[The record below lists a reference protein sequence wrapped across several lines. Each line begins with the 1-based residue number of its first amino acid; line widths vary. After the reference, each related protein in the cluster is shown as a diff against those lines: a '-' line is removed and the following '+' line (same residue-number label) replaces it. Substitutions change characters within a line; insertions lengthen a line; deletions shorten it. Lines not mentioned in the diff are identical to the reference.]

1 MLRTE
6 TAIEIAQSRS
16 HLMMK
21 TLLAIVV
28 TTVCLTLPL
37 VAQSFNSVWEASSH
51 QHPDSICPGWISSD
65 NADPENPSFEGDT
78 LVIST
83 SAFAEN
89 MFYVMNAP
97 YVTFPDP
104 VVVEFTMKY
113 VSGDNEISEPS
124 RRACHVYVGTGSQNA
139 AVLYFGKD
147 ETYLWSGFEA
157 IGDSDASDTDSIYHT
172 YRIEVTAAGAVSV
185 FKDNLLLLSGS
196 TFNHFLNPV
205 NQQIYW
211 GDGTGNAYGES
222 RWINVK
228 HNAYAFDFD
237 QDGDVL
243 YDSCDNCPLISNSG
257 QEDLDGDG
265 VGDVCDGCPTV
276 AGDQCYNASWY
287 GSSQELPSEVCPQWE
302 LVIEDGALPPV
313 MVADTLVISTT
324 SGTLFDYEYFEQL
337 APAIQP
343 MFPVVLEFRM
353 RLVSSED
360 TVDFRTAAGSQ
371 FFLGGDTSN
380 ALFIGSDEIFLL
392 SSQTERGQT
401 ASVDT
406 DNSFHTY
413 RVEIDNLL
421 GIRVFYDGQLTL
433 TGSMFEWQNAGV
445 AGFNFGDVAR
455 QSRGESRWLFV
466 RHNSY
471 AQEADEDN
479 DSVVDVCDNCVS
491 IVNIDQADLDGDGR
505 GDVCDNCVALANPNQ
520 ADCDND
526 GIGDACESF
535 LSGDADHS
543 GAITISDAV
552 YLINYIFSG
561 GPAPC
566 PLRNGDSDCSGS
578 VTISD
583 AVYLISYIFSGGPA
597 PC

>member
-1 MLRTE
+1 MLVSQI
-6 TAIEIAQSRS
+6 AYEITPRRSRE
-16 HLMMK
+16 MKK
-21 TLLAIVV
+21 TLLELITIVML
-28 TTVCLTLPL
+28 LTLPL
-37 VAQSFNSVWEASSH
+37 SAQGFNSVWEASSH
-51 QHPDSICPGWISSD
+51 QLPDSICPGWISSD

-83 SAFAEN
+83 SAYAEN

-97 YVTFPDP
+97 YVAFPDP
-104 VVVEFTMKY
+104 VVVEFSMKY
-113 VSGDNEISEPS
+113 VSGENEPTEPT
-124 RRACHVYVGTGSQNA
+124 RRACHVYIGTGSQNA

-147 ETYLWSGFEA
+147 ELFLWSSFEV

-228 HNAYAFDFD
+228 HNAYAFDID
-237 QDGDVL
+237 LDGDVL
-243 YDSCDNCPLISNSG
+243 YDSCDNCPMISNSG

-287 GSSQELPSEVCPQWE
+287 GSSQALPELTCPEWE
-302 LVIEDGALPPV
+302 LVRLNGSPTPFMIG
-313 MVADTLVISTT
+313 DTLSIVMSDISQDCFYRQTADALSIPDIWVIEFRMQYVSGSTISTT
-324 SGTLFDYEYFEQL
+324 QAPLTIMFVRPGETGNMLWIGTDQIFMWS
-337 APAIQP
+337 APN
-343 MFPVVLEFRM
+343 VVTPS
-353 RLVSSED
+353 VS
-360 TVDFRTAAGSQ
+360 
-371 FFLGGDTSN
+371 L
-380 ALFIGSDEIFLL
+380 
-392 SSQTERGQT
+392 
-401 ASVDT
+401 DT
-406 DNSFHTY
+406 DDAFHTY
-413 RVEIDNLL
+413 RVEVEIS
-421 GIRVFYDGQLTL
+421 GAIRVYYDNVLTI
-433 TGSMFEWQNAGV
+433 TGNTFNWSVLGPASINWGDGSPSSQASTKWTMF
-445 AGFNFGDVAR
+445 
-455 QSRGESRWLFV
+455 
-466 RHNSY
+466 RHNGFISPFSD
-471 AQEADEDN
+471 ADS
-479 DSVVDVCDNCVS
+479 DSVVDGCDNCAS
-491 IVNIDQADLDGDGR
+491 TPNSNQTDLDNDGR
-505 GDVCDNCVALANPNQ
+505 GDVCDNCVSISNPTQ

-535 LSGDADHS
+535 LSGDADNS
-543 GAITISDAV
+543 DAITISDAV

-566 PLRNGDSDCSGS
+566 PLRNGDADCSS
-578 VTISD
+578 AVTISD
-583 AVYLISYIFSGGPA
+583 AVYLINYIFAGGPA